1 VQIVEVSTPHTNS
14 PLLAIAAF
22 TVPRRIRD
30 KRNTVRREILAA
42 IEELCCINGAEL
54 RLDTLLSVLNP
65 EDDVQRRWAVQ
76 RAVSRMHRG
85 DNGWPSEITR
95 VRPGV
100 YRKL

>member
-1 VQIVEVSTPHTNS
+1 MKVSTPHTNS

-30 KRNTVRREILAA
+30 KRNTVRREILVT
-42 IEELCCINGAEL
+42 IDELCCVSGAEF
-54 RLDTLLSVLNP
+54 RLDALLNILNH
-65 EDDVQRRWAVQ
+65 EDDLQRRWAVQ

-85 DNGWPSEITR
+85 DNGWPPELTR

-100 YRKL
+100 YRRI